1 VHTFGE
7 DRELAYDPDA
17 LTAEVV
23 RVAGGYRVDV
33 RAASFAN
40 DVSVLADRVARD
52 AVVDEMGVPML
63 AGEVRSFVVS
73 TAAEIDPAALVGPL
87 VLRSA
92 AGALASVTRG

>member
-1 VHTFGE
+1 
-7 DRELAYDPDA
+7 
-17 LTAEVV
+17 
-23 RVAGGYRVDV
+23 
-33 RAASFAN
+33 
-40 DVSVLADRVARD
+40 
-52 AVVDEMGVPML
+52 ML